1 MNTKFSLDSSPKIET
16 GFKVCD
22 DYFDQL
28 QTSLYQ
34 KVQKNDVQVVT
45 LHQNKKWYFAVA
57 AIVILSISISVYYQ
71 INYKTLHQDDVEE
84 YLHYQSSISQEELYQ
99 VLDDQDIETLEK
111 KLELAIHENEIE
123 HFLDTQNINEYYLI
137 D

>member
-16 GFKVCD
+16 GFKVPN
-22 DYFDQL
+22 DYFDEL
-28 QTSLYQ
+28 QTSLSQ
-34 KVQKNDVQVVT
+34 KINEKEVQVIP
-45 LHQNKKWYFAVA
+45 LHRNKKWYFAVA
-57 AIVILSISISVYYQ
+57 AIIIFSISISAYFLLNNQ
-71 INYKTLHQDDVEE
+71 TLQQDDVEE

-99 VLDDQDIETLEK
+99 VLDDQDVETLEK